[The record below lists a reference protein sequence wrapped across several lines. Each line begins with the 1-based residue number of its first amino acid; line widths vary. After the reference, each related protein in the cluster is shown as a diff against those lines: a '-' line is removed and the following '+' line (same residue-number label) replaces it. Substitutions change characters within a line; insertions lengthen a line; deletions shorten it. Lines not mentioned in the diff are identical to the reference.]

1 MKKNTYIYIAI
12 GVAAIAAAIIVYR
25 MMNKNRATGS
35 TGTNYAAG
43 ELDPVQNPMSGASGA
58 SVGGAAAVMGLEAA
72 SAAQVSQMLQMTTA
86 TK

>member
-35 TGTNYAAG
+35 TGTNYAQG
-43 ELDPVQNPMSGASGA
+43 ELDPVPNPMSGS
-58 SVGGAAAVMGLEAA
+58 GGAAAVMGLEAA

>member
-25 MMNKNRATGS
+25 MMNKNRATTGGGS
-35 TGTNYAAG
+35 YATG
-43 ELDPVQNPMSGASGA
+43 ELDPVPSGW
-58 SVGGAAAVMGLEAA
+58 GGAAAVMGLEAA